1 MGRVMQEGH
10 REGSE
15 PEVASEP
22 RALVL
27 AGPAR
32 GRGGSRPVTG
42 MQVRALPDGGF
53 ICAEGWGGVGYATRR
68 HGSRSSRAS
77 GEGRPAKAVGGHQSG
92 EPRGGAAEGWGPGSR
107 TPEEGL
113 AEASSCLTQVSHP
126 ASRTARTTGG
136 SGGSPHARNS
146 ASMSPRVPAS
156 LPLLPHTRMLSAG
169 RPTAP
174 PHPSLSRLPPGDAPL
189 PASLGLPATP
199 APCTSLTSSPGRLG
213 PWHPAPPRDLF
224 LLGPARPPGSH
235 LPEAPCAP
243 RRGCPPLRLP
253 FHLSGH
259 CLAGS
264 PRSASRLCS
273 SCSCRAWAP
282 THTDSSHGSF
292 CDHSPI
298 HSPAAATRTGYV
310 MLQQQSLRNT
320 GSK

>member
-1 MGRVMQEGH
+1 MQK
-10 REGSE
+10 
-15 PEVASEP
+15 A
-22 RALVL
+22 
-27 AGPAR
+27 
-32 GRGGSRPVTG
+32 
-42 MQVRALPDGGF
+42 
-53 ICAEGWGGVGYATRR
+53 GWGGVATRR
-68 HGSRSSRAS
+68 RGSRSSGAS
-77 GEGRPAKAVGGHQSG
+77 GEGGPAKAVGGHQSG

-113 AEASSCLTQVSHP
+113 AEASSCLTRVSHP
-126 ASRTARTTGG
+126 ASRTARDGRERRQSSREKQCKRVTTW
-136 SGGSPHARNS
+136 PCT
-146 ASMSPRVPAS
+146 PA
-156 LPLLPHTRMLSAG
+156 LLPHTRMLSAG

-174 PHPSLSRLPPGDAPL
+174 PHPSLSRLPAGDAPL
-189 PASLGLPATP
+189 PASLELPATP
-199 APCTSLTSSPGRLG
+199 APCTSLTSSPGRLR
-213 PWHPAPPRDLF
+213 PWHPDPPRDLL

-273 SCSCRAWAP
+273 ACSCRAWAP